1 VILHLHKSSP
11 KQGVTVVQMKGSIHT
26 GPDCRRVEDETE
38 TLIIAK
44 EKFVI
49 FDMTDVCHIDSA
61 AIGSIVRC
69 FSRLK
74 TSGGH
79 LRLAGCSGMI
89 EKSMKL
95 AQLHRVL
102 EMYPTAA
109 EAAEHYPLNHPPSS

>member
-1 VILHLHKSSP
+1 
-11 KQGVTVVQMKGSIHT
+11 MKGSIHT
-26 GPDCRRVEDETE
+26 GPDCRRVEDEME
-38 TLIIAK
+38 KLISAK

-49 FDMTDVCHIDSA
+49 FDLTEVCHIDSA

-69 FSRLK
+69 FSQLK

-95 AQLHRVL
+95 AQLHKVL

-109 EAAEHYPLNHPPSS
+109 AAAEHFPPNHPRAS